1 MRIIAGSAR
10 GTRLKSPK
18 GMSTR
23 PTADR
28 IKESLFSVLN
38 SREIIT
44 GSRVLDIFSGTGALA
59 LESLSR
65 GAASAAAIDKATGR
79 LIKEN
84 ADSAHLSEQLQV
96 INGDVI
102 AALWRLIS
110 DGSCFD
116 LIFSDPPYQKGLTEK
131 VLALVA
137 EGNLLS
143 DSGVICA
150 EVAAEENIVPPN
162 GLEIVRELNYGK
174 TTKILLLVKS
184 AAEGKEEL

>member
-10 GTRLKSPK
+10 GTHLKTPK

-38 SREIIT
+38 SREVIA

-65 GAASAAAIDKATGR
+65 GAVSAAAIDKATGK

-84 ADSAHLSEQLQV
+84 AETTHLSEQLEV
-96 INGDVI
+96 INGDVA
-102 AALWRLIS
+102 AALGRLIAS
-110 DGSCFD
+110 GRCFD

-131 VLALVA
+131 VLDMIAD
-137 EGNLLS
+137 GGLLS

-150 EVAAEENIVPPN
+150 EVAAEEMIIPPA
-162 GLEIVRELNYGK
+162 GLETVRELSYGK
-174 TTKILLLVKS
+174 TTKILLLVKAS
-184 AAEGKEEL
+184 GGKEET